1 MPITFLY
8 AEDDPMSRQVM
19 HVMLTKLELEGG
31 AEVTIFEDSSN
42 FMERV
47 KALPKVPD
55 VILLDVQITPHTGF
69 EMLKMLRADSAYDGK
84 PIIAMTASVT
94 VSDIEDLKKAGFDG
108 LIAKPVRKK
117 VFPEL
122 LERILAGDAV
132 WYVP

>member
-1 MPITFLY
+1 MPISFLY

-19 HVMLTKLELEGG
+19 HVMLTKLALGGG

-42 FMERV
+42 FMDRV

-55 VILLDVQITPHTGF
+55 VIFLDVQITPHTGF
-69 EMLKMLRADSAYDGK
+69 EMLKMLRGDTAYDGK

-122 LERILAGDAV
+122 LDRILSGDAV

>member
-1 MPITFLY
+1 MPISFLY

-19 HVMLTKLELEGG
+19 HVMLTKLTLDGG

-55 VILLDVQITPHTGF
+55 VIFLDVQITPHTGF
-69 EMLKMLRADSAYDGK
+69 EMLKMLRGDSAYDGK

-122 LERILAGDAV
+122 LERILSGDAV

>member
-1 MPITFLY
+1 MPLTFLY

-19 HVMLTKLELEGG
+19 SVMLTKLEIEGG
-31 AEVTIFEDSSN
+31 TEVTIFEDSSN

-55 VILLDVQITPHTGF
+55 VIFLDVQITPHSGF
-69 EMLKMLRADSAYDGK
+69 EMLKMLREDPAYKGK

-122 LERILAGDAV
+122 LDRILSGDDV